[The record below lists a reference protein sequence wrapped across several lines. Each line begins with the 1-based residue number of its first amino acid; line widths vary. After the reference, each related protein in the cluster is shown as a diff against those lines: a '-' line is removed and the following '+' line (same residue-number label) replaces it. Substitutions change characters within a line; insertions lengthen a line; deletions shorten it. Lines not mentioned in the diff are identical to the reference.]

1 MPFAVVALQP
11 AMSYTFE
18 QFIRFTTDAVGLERT
33 FRLFQAVVQILS
45 SFALPFDLL
54 IYGVG
59 LTAYGPPS
67 PAATRV
73 ILLALRQRLALA
85 RRFFRVFRFLE
96 SFNGAQKLYATVSA
110 AQGPKGPAKPAWV
123 HSDVWL
129 DIFGRTFNGMYL
141 LLEAST
147 MVDALKIDGLAIW
160 TPEWEHRI
168 TVEGQRFW
176 LFSLVCGVVSGTV
189 KMLKVLAY
197 TPVPTVVEGNLH
209 GKQEGD
215 AAQSEP
221 EKTLVRGEN
230 ESQEDWDLKREQER
244 LRGIVKG
251 RKQGRVAWRREIRQK
266 IHKLGRGVIAN
277 ALDVTLP
284 GSVVGWIQVDT
295 GTVGVAMFIT
305 TILTSMDVW
314 ERCGQEIARSAQV
327 G

>member
-1 MPFAVVALQP
+1 
-11 AMSYTFE
+11 MSYTFE
-18 QFIRFTTDAVGLERT
+18 QFIRFTTDSVGLERT
-33 FRLFQAVVQILS
+33 FRLFQAIAQILS

-54 IYGVG
+54 IYAVG

-67 PAATRV
+67 PAAARIV
-73 ILLALRQRLALA
+73 LLALRQRLALA
-85 RRFFRVFRFLE
+85 RRFFRLFRFLE

-110 AQGPKGPAKPAWV
+110 TQGPRAGSAKPAWV
-123 HSDVWL
+123 QSDVWL
-129 DIFGRTFNGMYL
+129 DILGRTFNGMYL

-147 MVDALKIDGLAIW
+147 MVDALKIDSLAIW
-160 TPEWEHRI
+160 TPEWEQRI

-176 LFSLVCGVVSGTV
+176 LFSLVCGVISGTV

-197 TPVPTVVEGNLH
+197 TPVPTVVEDNLNR
-209 GKQEGD
+209 KQESGT
-215 AAQSEP
+215 AQPEP
-221 EKTLVRGEN
+221 EKPLAQGEK
-230 ESQEDWDLKREQER
+230 ESQEAWDLRKEQER

-277 ALDVTLP
+277 ALDITLP
-284 GSVVGWIQVDT
+284 GSVVGWVQVDT

-314 ERCGQEIARSAQV
+314 ERCGQEVARSTSV